1 MKLTPVKEIISVFV
15 VVILGLV
22 LLNPF
27 HFLMSSMLEMTLYSV
42 LLVVT
47 AVFAGLV
54 ANEKVQDEREEKNRA
69 TAGRI
74 GYLSGLLLIVVGIFV
89 QTFTHQT
96 VDPWLT
102 TTLVVMVVG
111 KVFSRLYTH
120 TFE

>member
-1 MKLTPVKEIISVFV
+1 MKLTPIKEIISVSIV
-15 VVILGLV
+15 VVLGLV

-69 TAGRI
+69 TAGRV
-74 GYLSGLLLIVVGIFV
+74 GYLSGLLLIVIGIFV
-89 QTFTHQT
+89 QTFSHQT

-102 TTLVVMVVG
+102 TTLVVMVIG
-111 KVFSRLYTH
+111 KVFSRIYTH